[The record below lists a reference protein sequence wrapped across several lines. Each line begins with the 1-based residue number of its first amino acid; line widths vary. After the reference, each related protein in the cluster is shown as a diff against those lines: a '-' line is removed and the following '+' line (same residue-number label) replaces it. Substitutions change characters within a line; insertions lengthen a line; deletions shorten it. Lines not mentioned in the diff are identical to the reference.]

1 MTPRLIARGTLFG
14 LLLCICGIAGAE
26 KLSIERIFAAPDL
39 SGASLRSAELS
50 PDGRLVTYLRGSDRN
65 KDRLDLWAYE
75 IASGKHSLLV
85 DSSRLVPEERALS
98 AEEEQRRERQR
109 ISSLSGIVEYHFSA
123 DSRMLL
129 VPLGGDLYV
138 YDLRAKPAA
147 AVRRLT
153 KTDSYETDARFSPR
167 GRYVSFVRDQNLVVY
182 DLTKNTERAITRD
195 GRGLVSFATAEFIA
209 QEEMGRDTGYWWSP
223 DDSRIAFTRV
233 DESPVREIER
243 FEIYADEVKLVK
255 QRYPAAGE
263 RNALVQ
269 LFVTELGKEPVQM
282 GYTVDPD
289 VYLARVDW
297 LPDSRSIAVQR
308 QSRDQKTLALLK
320 LNTTTGNATELLTE
334 RSSSWVDL
342 NDELTFL
349 KKSARFIWAS
359 SRSGYLH
366 LYLYDLNG
374 KLIRPLTS
382 GEWSLIGDGD
392 GAVRGVDEQ
401 LGLVY
406 FIANQ
411 ETPLERHL
419 YAASFEDANLPVRRI
434 TEASGWHAVTMSDQ
448 ANVLLDTFSTPE
460 QPPSVTLREAG
471 GKSLAVLV
479 PNALTPDHPYSAF
492 RNEHVATEF
501 GTLKARDGQ
510 TLHYQLLK
518 PRAMAAGKRYPVIV
532 DVYGGP
538 GVQRV
543 RKAWGGYPRS
553 NEGFFRQYLAQ
564 NGYIVFTLD
573 NRGSGFRG
581 VAFETALLHKM
592 GSVEVEDQVT
602 GVEFLKTLPYVDAAR
617 VGIFGWS
624 YGGYM
629 ALMCM
634 MQAPDSFAAG
644 VSGAPVT
651 DWRLYDT
658 HYTERYM
665 GMPAANKAAY
675 DAGDVLTYAKNLRGD
690 LLIMHGMADDNVL
703 FTHSTSLFKKLQDLN
718 KPFDVMPYPGS
729 KHGLL
734 RQAGT
739 GPHAYETVKRFF
751 DEKLASGR

>member
-1 MTPRLIARGTLFG
+1 
-14 LLLCICGIAGAE
+14 
-26 KLSIERIFAAPDL
+26 
-39 SGASLRSAELS
+39 
-50 PDGRLVTYLRGSDRN
+50 
-65 KDRLDLWAYE
+65 
-75 IASGKHSLLV
+75 
-85 DSSRLVPEERALS
+85 
-98 AEEEQRRERQR
+98 
-109 ISSLSGIVEYHFSA
+109 
-123 DSRMLL
+123 
-129 VPLGGDLYV
+129 
-138 YDLRAKPAA
+138 
-147 AVRRLT
+147 
-153 KTDSYETDARFSPR
+153 
-167 GRYVSFVRDQNLVVY
+167 
-182 DLTKNTERAITRD
+182 
-195 GRGLVSFATAEFIA
+195 
-209 QEEMGRDTGYWWSP
+209 
-223 DDSRIAFTRV
+223 
-233 DESPVREIER
+233 
-243 FEIYADEVKLVK
+243 
-255 QRYPAAGE
+255 
-263 RNALVQ
+263 
-269 LFVTELGKEPVQM
+269 
-282 GYTVDPD
+282 
-289 VYLARVDW
+289 
-297 LPDSRSIAVQR
+297 
-308 QSRDQKTLALLK
+308 
-320 LNTTTGNATELLTE
+320 
-334 RSSSWVDL
+334 
-342 NDELTFL
+342 
-349 KKSARFIWAS
+349 
-359 SRSGYLH
+359 
-366 LYLYDLNG
+366 
-374 KLIRPLTS
+374 
-382 GEWSLIGDGD
+382 
-392 GAVRGVDEQ
+392 
-401 LGLVY
+401 
-406 FIANQ
+406 
-411 ETPLERHL
+411 
-419 YAASFEDANLPVRRI
+419 
-434 TEASGWHAVTMSDQ
+434 
-448 ANVLLDTFSTPE
+448 
-460 QPPSVTLREAG
+460 
-471 GKSLAVLV
+471 V

-518 PRAMAAGKRYPVIV
+518 PRTMAAGKRYPVIV

-617 VGIFGWS
+617 IGVFGWS

-718 KPFDVMPYPGS
+718 KAFDVMPYPGS

-734 RQAGT
+734 RQSGT
-739 GPHAYETVKRFF
+739 GPHAYASVKRFF
-751 DEKLASGR
+751 DEHLARRE